1 MMVCQDT
8 PEETNVTD
16 TMGCQETLE
25 ETNVTDAVGCQEPP
39 SETNVTEEAH
49 SDSEKY
55 HQQQQHTRKARSSS
69 DNSCFA
75 ARVTE
80 SNLRKDSLFLP
91 VHFSRS
97 NGLVNRKGEIILLNE
112 EGKPW
117 TLFLKYYKTSGYVY
131 IRNGW
136 RSFCQ
141 ANGKRVNDVLTFK
154 LVKTGTKPVLQLRA
168 SGYYNRDC
176 LRVSSSPTSQD
187 RFLTLTLT
195 PYNLKSYKMCLPVP
209 FVKANGI
216 KSVRKITLVDRYGVR
231 SSTSLKPEDEYG
243 RMRLGKEWI
252 KFCEDNGVKAGES
265 FRLEL
270 IKEEETDNHL
280 LKFCYTVIYSL

>member
-1 MMVCQDT
+1 MAND
-8 PEETNVTD
+8 
-16 TMGCQETLE
+16 
-25 ETNVTDAVGCQEPP
+25 
-39 SETNVTEEAH
+39 

-80 SNLRKDSLFLP
+80 SNLRKDSL
-91 VHFSRS
+91 VR
-97 NGLVNRKGEIILLNE
+97 
-112 EGKPW
+112 
-117 TLFLKYYKTSGYVY
+117 
-131 IRNGW
+131 
-136 RSFCQ
+136 
-141 ANGKRVNDVLTFK
+141 
-154 LVKTGTKPVLQLRA
+154 TKPVLQLRA

-195 PYNLKSYKMCLPVP
+195 PYNLKSYKLCLPVP

-231 SSTSLKPEDEYG
+231 STTSLKPEDEYG

-270 IKEEETDNHL
+270 IKEKDTANHL